1 MGQRKTGA
9 GNTQG
14 VAMEID
20 AQGEI
25 VRNIS
30 LPIHQAKGWM
40 KLVGVL
46 SILYGVM
53 MVFTIVGIIFAWLPI
68 WMGVLLMQSASSV
81 ERAYATGDEA
91 QLVVSLSK
99 IKTYFTI
106 TGVLALLG
114 LIMFAIV
121 FLFGLTAAT
130 MLGGRSEYG
139 GF

>member
-1 MGQRKTGA
+1 
-9 GNTQG
+9 
-14 VAMEID
+14 MEFD
-20 AQGEI
+20 AQSEV

-46 SILYGVM
+46 SILYGVL

-114 LIMFAIV
+114 LLMFAVV
-121 FLFGLTAAT
+121 FLFGMMGA
-130 MLGGRSEYG
+130 MLGGMSEYG